1 MTPLLEITMRFIAS
15 LPAGSQTWLL
25 NSPLA
30 PHLDAFAAHLANG
43 GYSAQTTRN
52 HFLGVAHFARWM
64 TQCALPVSLLDERSV
79 QQFLGIHLSHCS
91 CPPPA
96 LSDPSKHRSSLGH
109 LMVVLRRQGVVAE
122 VPPAIGPIPD
132 ELRRFDEH
140 MRSARGLSEGTRR
153 GCLRWIER
161 LLQHKFAGEEL
172 VFAKL
177 QPEDLRKFIAIQLGL
192 LGSVSNA
199 MSLASALRTYFG
211 YRTICGDQ
219 VHGLLGVISAPARW
233 RLASLPRGLKP
244 DEVDRLLASFNSSI
258 PSPLRGY
265 AIVRCALD
273 LGLRSGEVTNLQLT
287 DIDWKAGTITLKHT
301 KSLRVDVLPLPAPT
315 GQALAAY
322 VQHERPKTSNPFIF
336 VRLLPPRDAPLG
348 ASGIRAVIS
357 NAFRRIGLS
366 HGRTHALR
374 HTMACRLL
382 DRGSSL
388 KEVAD
393 VLRHRSLNTSLIY
406 AKLDTPRLAAV
417 ALAWPGSTT

>member
-1 MTPLLEITMRFIAS
+1 MRFIAS

-140 MRSARGLSEGTRR
+140 MRNARGLSEGTRR